1 LLNSLTDWIGV
12 LAQASASAP
21 TAPSTK
27 PSTPPGVL
35 DTFLNN
41 PLILPMLAL
50 ATLYLMVLRPQQKA
64 DQKAKLELQQLRSN
78 LKKDDRIVTLGGIYG
93 SVVSTNSDAG
103 TVTIRIDESTNAK
116 MTISRDA
123 IAKVVV
129 DGVPSAKS

>member
-1 LLNSLTDWIGV
+1 LNSLTDWIVV
-12 LAQASASAP
+12 LAQASTNAPAVP
-21 TAPSTK
+21 TAK
-27 PSTPPGVL
+27 PATPPGVL

-78 LKKDDRIVTLGGIYG
+78 LKKDDRVVTLGGIYG
-93 SVVSTNSDAG
+93 SVVSTNADAG

-123 IAKVVV
+123 IAKVIV
-129 DGVPSAKS
+129 DGVTAAKS

>member
-1 LLNSLTDWIGV
+1 VLNSLADWILV
-12 LAQASASAP
+12 LAQASTNAAP
-21 TAPSTK
+21 TAK
-27 PSTPPGVL
+27 PATPPGVL

-64 DQKAKLELQQLRSN
+64 DQKAKLELQQLRTN

-123 IAKVVV
+123 IAKVIV
-129 DGVPSAKS
+129 DGVASAKS